1 MKMHQTQGFL
11 ALLPHEPSAAAAAD
25 PHFANLEF

>member
-11 ALLPHEPSAAAAAD
+11 ALLPHEPSAAAD